1 MPNVLPGKE
10 VLLLR
15 RPSLE
20 TTSRD
25 EEEAYFIS
33 VEQWKES
40 AIMPVL
46 THYYLLFIY

>member
-1 MPNVLPGKE
+1 MPNGLPDKE

-20 TTSRD
+20 STSRD

-33 VEQWKES
+33 VEQGKEP
-40 AIMPVL
+40 ATMPVL
-46 THYYLLFIY
+46 THYILLFIC